1 MIIVAFL
8 FLIGTLGL
16 FISRKNLK
24 TYQVIACFL
33 ISSVYFF
40 YTPPQADDLFRYYNL
55 FDIVKGLSLSQLL
68 RSQFTVSD
76 WLYNYLLTDYMRN
89 SKTFMAILFV
99 LSRTGI
105 KQLLPVFFSLLTYI
119 PLVLVISDIGKTQRY
134 SRESMCI
141 CFGVMLACI
150 DLRFLSML
158 RNMAAYSVFVS
169 LLYVDLVKEKKR
181 FLCFIGYIVMC
192 ELHMSCVLLLA
203 IRLVVMIANKRFQY
217 IIILIMLSL
226 FIFTEQIADIINA
239 FFGNIG
245 FLSRL
250 AQRMIDY
257 NIGRTSYNTHGA
269 IFFVGSIFVCIIFY
283 LLIKDRK
290 RVKTRY
296 QLYGKVYVYFCAYT
310 AGSILQYDVLT
321 RSCQL
326 IAMMCLPYIMA
337 FANDITIN
345 CYSITVSEGENRRI
359 CDNQVLFILL
369 LFLIAFSYAFYGM
382 FSYVPLQRGLRLF

>member
-150 DLRFLSML
+150 DLRFLSAL

-181 FLCFIGYIVMC
+181 FLCFVGYILMC
-192 ELHMSCVLLLA
+192 ELHMSCVLLLG
-203 IRLVVMIANKRFQY
+203 IRFVVMITNKRFQY
-217 IIILIMLSL
+217 VIVAIMLSL
-226 FIFTEQIADIINA
+226 FIFTKQIADIINT
-239 FFGNIG
+239 FFGSIG

-250 AQRMIDY
+250 AQRMVDY
-257 NIGRTSYNTHGA
+257 NIGRTNYNVNGA
-269 IFFVGSIFVCIIFY
+269 LFFMGSILVCIVFY
-283 LLIKDRK
+283 MLTKDKRK
-290 RVKTRY
+290 VKANY
-296 QLYGKVYVYFCAYT
+296 QLYGKVYVFFCAYT
-310 AGSILQYDVLT
+310 VGSILQYDVLT

-337 FANDITIN
+337 FADDITIN
-345 CYSITVSEGENRRI
+345 CYSITVSEGENRKI
-359 CDNQVLFILL
+359 WGNQMLFILL
-369 LFLIAFSYAFYGM
+369 LLLIVFSYAFYGA
-382 FSYVPLQRGLRLF
+382 FSYVPLQKGLRLL